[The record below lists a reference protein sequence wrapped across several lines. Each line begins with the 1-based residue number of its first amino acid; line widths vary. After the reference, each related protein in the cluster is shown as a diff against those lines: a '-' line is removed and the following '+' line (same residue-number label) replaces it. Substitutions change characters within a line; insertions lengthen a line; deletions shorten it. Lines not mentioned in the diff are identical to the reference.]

1 MKISS
6 QMHSVTWHGLPCYCI
21 LLLYPFAVVLATWLG
36 LASAA
41 EILGNMAP
49 TYFVS
54 VAAIFAAFYAKEAF
68 TNNNG

>member
-1 MKISS
+1 
-6 QMHSVTWHGLPCYCI
+6 
-21 LLLYPFAVVLATWLG
+21 